1 MAVQCPPELFE
12 LFEKSCGD
20 WVAPDENIKDFLYVA
35 QAESDCEGHCLVNFP
50 LLRKAIFCD
59 WELFE
64 RWCEKVSGDL
74 YEELL
79 KKEGIELYE
88 IFEDNFTKLPNDVF
102 SSREVLIRK
111 IVAVLIEFQE
121 CDASVVRVLCGEKEL
136 YLVFVSSKGWGLG
149 STSSVF
155 VMRTMKELSRKN
167 NFYSV

>member
-1 MAVQCPPELFE
+1 MAVQCPAELFE

-20 WVAPDENIKDFLYVA
+20 WVAPDENIENFLYVA
-35 QAESDCEGHCLVNFP
+35 QADSVCEGHCLVNFP

-64 RWCEKVSGDL
+64 SWCEIVSGNL
-74 YEELL
+74 YEGLL
-79 KKEGIELYE
+79 KNEGIELYE
-88 IFEDNFTKLPNDVF
+88 IFEGNFTKLPNDVF

-111 IVAVLIEFQE
+111 SVAVFIELQE
-121 CDASVVRVLCGEKEL
+121 YDASVVTVLCGEKEL
-136 YLVFVSSKGWGLG
+136 YLVFVSSQGWDLG